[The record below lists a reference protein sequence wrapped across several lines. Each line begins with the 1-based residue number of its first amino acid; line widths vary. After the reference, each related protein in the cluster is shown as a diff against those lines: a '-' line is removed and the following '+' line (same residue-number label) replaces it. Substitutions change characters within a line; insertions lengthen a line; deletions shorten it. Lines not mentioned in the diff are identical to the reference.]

1 MSIIAGVTPVSEPTA
16 GPGRSAALLKA
27 GIQAETQVGP
37 QAGNPSAAKLGLG
50 LLIALVVGSILGSG
64 IFGLP
69 QNMAAGAGAGAI
81 LIGWAIT
88 GVGMLMLAFTYQMLA
103 LRKPALDNGVYA
115 YARAL
120 SGEYVGFNAAWGY
133 WVSAWIGNV
142 GYLVAAFSA
151 LGYFYP
157 AFGEGNTL
165 AAVLGA
171 SVVVWVVHA
180 MVLRGIQGAAVLNA
194 VVTLAKVV
202 PLLLF
207 IVLVAMT
214 FQVTTLQLDF
224 WGAPELG
231 SVLDQVRSTMLVT
244 VWVFIGIEGASVY
257 SARAANRADVGRA
270 TVIGFLVCLGLLM
283 GVSVLSLGIAA
294 QPELAAMKN
303 PSMAPVLERVVGTWG
318 AVLVYLGLIV
328 SVGGGFL
335 AWTLLAAESLFTPAG
350 GGRSPNTPGAAGG
363 AANTPG
369 AAGGSANTP
378 DSAGV
383 MPKWL
388 GTQNAKGVPAN
399 ALWLTNGM
407 VQLFLILTL
416 WSKASY
422 LALISLSTAMILIPY
437 LFSASYG
444 LKLAWTGE
452 GQATGA
458 RVARGAIG
466 FTALAAIY
474 CVWLL
479 YAAGFKY
486 LLLSALL
493 YAPGAVVYLWAKKEH
508 SQRPFTGR
516 EWVILAGLVL
526 LAAVSAGMLATGR
539 LSL

>member
-1 MSIIAGVTPVSEPTA
+1 MNATTKTAAAANSIHQPEPPAGS
-16 GPGRSAALLKA
+16 GR
-27 GIQAETQVGP
+27 
-37 QAGNPSAAKLGLG
+37 LGLG
-50 LLIALVVGSILGSG
+50 LLVALVVGSILGSG

-69 QNMAAGAGAGAI
+69 QNMASGAGAGAI

-88 GVGMLMLAFTYQMLA
+88 GIGMLMLAFTYQMLA
-103 LRKPALDNGVYA
+103 LRKPALNNGVYA

-120 SGEYVGFNAAWGY
+120 SGDYVGFNAAWGY

-165 AAVLGA
+165 PAVIGA

-207 IVLVAMT
+207 IVLVAMA
-214 FQVTTLQLDF
+214 FQVGTFKLDF
-224 WGAPELG
+224 WGAPALG

-257 SARAANRADVGRA
+257 SARAARRADVGRA
-270 TVIGFLVCLGLLM
+270 TILGFLLCLALLM
-283 GVSVLSLGIAA
+283 GVSVLSLGIAT
-294 QPELAAMKN
+294 QPELAGLKN

-318 AVLVYLGLIV
+318 AVLVYVGLIV

-350 GGRSPNTPGAAGG
+350 GG
-363 AANTPG
+363 
-369 AAGGSANTP
+369 
-378 DSAGV
+378 V
-383 MPKWL
+383 MPAWL
-388 GTQNAKGVPAN
+388 AQQNTKGVPAH

-437 LFSASYG
+437 LFSAAYG

-452 GQATGA
+452 GQAPGTRAA
-458 RVARGAIG
+458 RRAVGY
-466 FTALAAIY
+466 TALAAVY

-479 YAAGFKY
+479 YAAGLKY

-493 YAPGAVVYLWAKKEH
+493 YAPGAAVYLLAMK
-508 SQRPFTGR
+508 QRAQRAFTGR
-516 EWVILAGLVL
+516 EWVILAGLLL
-526 LAAVSAGMLATGR
+526 LAALSALMLANGQ

>member
-1 MSIIAGVTPVSEPTA
+1 MSIASNVIPASASKATTEATSAPVAG
-16 GPGRSAALLKA
+16 
-27 GIQAETQVGP
+27 
-37 QAGNPSAAKLGLG
+37 KLGLG

-88 GVGMLMLAFTYQMLA
+88 GIGMLMLAFTYQMLA

-207 IVLVAMT
+207 IVLVAMAFQATT
-214 FQVTTLQLDF
+214 FKLDF
-224 WGAPELG
+224 WGAPALG

-270 TVIGFLVCLGLLM
+270 TVIGFLICLALLM
-283 GVSVLSLGIAA
+283 GVSVLSLGIST
-294 QPELAAMKN
+294 QPELAALKN
-303 PSMAPVLERVVGTWG
+303 PSMAPVLEKVVGTWG

-350 GGRSPNTPGAAGG
+350 GG
-363 AANTPG
+363 
-369 AAGGSANTP
+369 
-378 DSAGV
+378 V
-383 MPKWL
+383 MPTWL
-388 GTQNAKGVPAN
+388 GKQNKKGVPAN

-407 VQLFLILTL
+407 VQLFLLLTL

-437 LFSASYG
+437 LFSACYG

-452 GQATGA
+452 GAATRPGSAGA
-458 RVARGAIG
+458 GLFAGQVAGQVAGRAIAY
-466 FTALAAIY
+466 TALASVY
-474 CVWLL
+474 CAWLL
-479 YAAGFKY
+479 YAAGLKY
-486 LLLSALL
+486 MLLSALL
-493 YAPGAVVYLWAKKEH
+493 YACGALVYVWAKKQRA
-508 SQRPFTGR
+508 QRPFTGR
-516 EWVILAGLVL
+516 EGLVL
-526 LAAVSAGMLATGR
+526 AALLLLAAASAVMLASGR
-539 LSL
+539 LTL